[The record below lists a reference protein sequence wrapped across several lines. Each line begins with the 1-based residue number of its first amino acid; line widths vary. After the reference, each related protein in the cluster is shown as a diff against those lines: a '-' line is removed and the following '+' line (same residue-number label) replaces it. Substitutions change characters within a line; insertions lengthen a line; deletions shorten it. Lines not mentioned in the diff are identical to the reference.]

1 MPPESAVSIQGLTKH
16 FKHVRALTDCSLE
29 VNRGEVIG
37 LLGPN
42 GSGKSTL
49 VRLVMGFLQPTS
61 GTASVLG
68 LDCASQTV
76 AVHEKVAYL
85 PGDARLFRTMRGK
98 DTLNFFAAIRGGQF
112 LERANALAQ
121 RFDLDLS
128 RWVAF
133 MSTGMRQKLALS
145 VVMAIDSPVM
155 ILDEPTANLDP
166 SVRQEVLNVV
176 LEAQQEGRTI
186 LFSSHVLDE
195 IEATCGRVVIL
206 RSGELVHSQS
216 IETGTRG
223 YQIRIV
229 AEGTAP
235 EIPAGLAD
243 RVSLE
248 SSNETS
254 AEQREFLFAVD
265 GELAG
270 VLSWLDTVPMKSI
283 RMNPVDLRSIYDRF
297 HLGDGVTS

>member
-1 MPPESAVSIQGLTKH
+1 MPPETVVSIQGLTKH

-49 VRLVMGFLQPTS
+49 VRLLMGFLQPTS

-76 AVHEKVAYL
+76 DVHNKVAYL

-98 DTLNFFAAIRGGQF
+98 DTLRFFAAIRGGQF
-112 LERANALAQ
+112 LERANALAE

-145 VVMAIDSPVM
+145 VVMAIESPLM

-176 LEAQQEGRTI
+176 LEAKQAGRTI

-195 IEATCGRVVIL
+195 IESTCGRVVIL

-229 AEGTAP
+229 TDGNAP
-235 EIPAGLAD
+235 EIPAELTD
-243 RVSLE
+243 RLSLE
-248 SSNETS
+248 TS
-254 AEQREFLFAVD
+254 VATTEENHEFLFTVD
-265 GELAG
+265 GELTG

-297 HLGDGVTS
+297 HCNDRVAS

>member
-1 MPPESAVSIQGLTKH
+1 MPPETIVSIQRLTKH

-29 VNRGEVIG
+29 VGQGEVVG

-49 VRLVMGFLQPTS
+49 VRLLMGFLQPTS
-61 GTASVLG
+61 GSAKVLG
-68 LDCASQTV
+68 LDCSHQSV

-85 PGDARLFRTMRGK
+85 PGDARLFRTMRGN
-98 DTLNFFAAIRGGQF
+98 DTLRFFASIRGGEF
-112 LERANALAQ
+112 LSRAQALAE

-176 LEAQQEGRTI
+176 TEAKLAGRTI

-195 IEATCGRVVIL
+195 IESTCGQVVIL

-223 YQIRIV
+223 YQVRIV
-229 AEGTAP
+229 CDR
-235 EIPAGLAD
+235 IPPALPSELND
-243 RVSLE
+243 RVSVE
-248 SSNETS
+248 SSGPTQNG
-254 AEQREFLFAVD
+254 EQEYLYTID
-265 GELAG
+265 GELTG
-270 VLSWLDTVPMKSI
+270 VLSWLDTVPIKSI

-297 HLGDGVTS
+297 HHSDGVGG

>member
-1 MPPESAVSIQGLTKH
+1 
-16 FKHVRALTDCSLE
+16 
-29 VNRGEVIG
+29 
-37 LLGPN
+37 
-42 GSGKSTL
+42 
-49 VRLVMGFLQPTS
+49 
-61 GTASVLG
+61 
-68 LDCASQTV
+68 
-76 AVHEKVAYL
+76 
-85 PGDARLFRTMRGK
+85 
-98 DTLNFFAAIRGGQF
+98 
-112 LERANALAQ
+112 
-121 RFDLDLS
+121 
-128 RWVAF
+128 
-133 MSTGMRQKLALS
+133 
-145 VVMAIDSPVM
+145 MAIDSPVM

-248 SSNETS
+248 SSNET
-254 AEQREFLFAVD
+254 
-265 GELAG
+265 
-270 VLSWLDTVPMKSI
+270 
-283 RMNPVDLRSIYDRF
+283 
-297 HLGDGVTS
+297 